1 MTDLPA
7 RPEKLRQF
15 VDDFFDG
22 KQKQLADEYDLSQ
35 SQVSAWLSLKNE
47 KSEVPV
53 YMEQIIDLTRKAQQL
68 SMELQAIR
76 VGSVVKMK
84 CGYAIVHFPDA
95 ESPGDVLCR
104 GIPDLKTAKNLEK
117 ALHQGQEWTS
127 KSKNHGDKK

>member
-22 KQKQLADEYDLSQ
+22 KQKHLADEYGLSQ
-35 SQVSAWLSLKNE
+35 SQVSAWLSPKNE

-68 SMELQAIR
+68 SVELQAMR

-84 CGYAIVHFPDA
+84 CGYAIVHFPDG
-95 ESPGDVLCR
+95 ESPGAVLCR
-104 GIPDLKTAKNLEK
+104 GIPDLETAKNLEE
-117 ALHQGQEWTS
+117 ALHQGQDGTTKS
-127 KSKNHGDKK
+127 KSNGDMK